1 MSHKRFNT
9 RNIVPLERC
18 FYDLLQKKKRNK
30 MPGNGKEKKKEK
42 LPFSDKTESG
52 CKRALK
58 HTLFYMIVRF
68 CPEIWKRVS
77 LEIAQKNTSAFKQI

>member
-30 MPGNGKEKKKEK
+30 MPGNGKEKKKK
-42 LPFSDKTESG
+42 SYHSQI
-52 CKRALK
+52 RLK
-58 HTLFYMIVRF
+58 VDVKEH
-68 CPEIWKRVS
+68 
-77 LEIAQKNTSAFKQI
+77 